1 MRRGGATSHHRTN
14 DDGAR
19 DQKTQKTNKLLSA
32 LSQCWKRD
40 VRKMNSQH
48 PAVAVIVAPR
58 CAALPPSSYNDHDDN
73 LTLVDIA
80 NEQLE
85 RNKDEKVPSSQS
97 PQEAKEEKQR
107 IKGWSNTPTQYIPK
121 NARPKNWDV
130 PHFLS
135 SKPLENNNRLP
146 KTRAV
151 PSKKAAIQNNHRR
164 LPPPRYE
171 SYQCYVNYQPQQQ
184 HR

>member
-1 MRRGGATSHHRTN
+1 M
-14 DDGAR
+14 
-19 DQKTQKTNKLLSA
+19 
-32 LSQCWKRD
+32 
-40 VRKMNSQH
+40 
-48 PAVAVIVAPR
+48 AVIVAPR

-80 NEQLE
+80 NEQLG

-107 IKGWSNTPTQYIPK
+107 VKGWSNTPTQYIPK

-135 SKPLENNNRLP
+135 SKPLESNHRLP
-146 KTRAV
+146 KTRAEQESSDSKQP
-151 PSKKAAIQNNHRR
+151 PSSTATKIRILSMLRQLPTTAAAPPLAAPPPANPPL
-164 LPPPRYE
+164 LPPPPPSPPPPHTNDLRRRNKKRAAFE
-171 SYQCYVNYQPQQQ
+171 
-184 HR
+184 